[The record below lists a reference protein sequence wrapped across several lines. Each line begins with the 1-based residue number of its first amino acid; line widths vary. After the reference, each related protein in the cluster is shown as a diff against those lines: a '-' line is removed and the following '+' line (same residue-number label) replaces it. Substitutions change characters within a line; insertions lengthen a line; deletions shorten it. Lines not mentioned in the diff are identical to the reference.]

1 MAAWMEISSSSQTN
15 RLSLIPAKSPAV
27 NLAGR
32 HLFFLSPKPSLLFS
46 WSLFL
51 WSERNPTFCT
61 CMCGKIS
68 VCVGEIISEADT
80 WPLFEKWNRS
90 QLYNITA
97 IERQSDVNWIWAMTF
112 LCSYSAER
120 LSNFPFLSVSLPLSS
135 VSVTLIF
142 SFFLYHQLAHF
153 LTIPNMY
160 LLHPGPISFELILQH

>member
-1 MAAWMEISSSSQTN
+1 
-15 RLSLIPAKSPAV
+15 
-27 NLAGR
+27 
-32 HLFFLSPKPSLLFS
+32 
-46 WSLFL
+46 
-51 WSERNPTFCT
+51 
-61 CMCGKIS
+61 MCGKIS

-160 LLHPGPISFELILQH
+160 LLHPGPISFELILQHWAWSPLLFHLYQSHFIKRPFGEMSPSQLPFDVGHWFQNLDRWVSLCM